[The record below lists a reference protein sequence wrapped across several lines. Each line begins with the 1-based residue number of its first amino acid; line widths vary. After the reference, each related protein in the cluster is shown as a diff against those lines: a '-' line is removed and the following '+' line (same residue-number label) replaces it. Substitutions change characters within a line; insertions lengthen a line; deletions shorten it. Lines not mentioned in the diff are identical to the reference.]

1 MYYGTVHWPTV
12 VCGEVVCECW
22 YDHLSVVLLCM
33 LSTHTQD
40 RELYRAC
47 GYHGGR
53 LENAQSAIKR
63 GADPNWKNPTEVS
76 LQLVHSQCCVSSV
89 VSEHVVV

>member
-63 GADPNWKNPTEVS
+63 GAVVCGEVVCECWYDH
-76 LQLVHSQCCVSSV
+76 LSV
-89 VSEHVVV
+89 VLLCMLSTHTQD